1 MPIGSHEEPARR
13 RGRLTQLFLGVTHEN
28 LLPSRP
34 RPLHNVLRDSS
45 GAARLLSGTS
55 YPLGVPRHPPNLVI
69 MCRSEIH
76 LFFSGAN
83 LEGFNFQCKIG
94 QVRYFAKLK
103 NNELQGMKSP
113 LRWSE
118 MAVIGASVGVDSAG
132 LAQGIVWRGV
142 QGLRT
147 DPGEGLGLGRAW
159 DIRFG
164 SVPSEAPRGRQASR
178 DGL

>member
-13 RGRLTQLFLGVTHEN
+13 RGRLTQLFLGVAHEN

-34 RPLHNVLRDSS
+34 RPLHDVLRDSS

-69 MCRSEIH
+69 MCCSEIH

-94 QVRYFAKLK
+94 QVRYCAKLK
-103 NNELQGMKSP
+103 NDELP
-113 LRWSE
+113 LVRDGRDRGFRRCGQRWP
-118 MAVIGASVGVDSAG
+118 GTGV
-132 LAQGIVWRGV
+132 VWREV

-164 SVPSEAPRGRQASR
+164 SVPSEAPRGRH
-178 DGL
+178 GIT

>member
-13 RGRLTQLFLGVTHEN
+13 RGRLTQLFLGVAHEN

-34 RPLHNVLRDSS
+34 RPLHDVLRDSS

-69 MCRSEIH
+69 MCCSEIH

-94 QVRYFAKLK
+94 QVRYCAKLK
-103 NNELQGMKSP
+103 NDELP
-113 LRWSE
+113 LVRDGRDRGFRRCGQRWPGTGDRVERGPGTEDRPWRRARSR
-118 MAVIGASVGVDSAG
+118 ASVGHSLWV
-132 LAQGIVWRGV
+132 
-142 QGLRT
+142 
-147 DPGEGLGLGRAW
+147 
-159 DIRFG
+159 G
-164 SVPSEAPRGRQASR
+164 SQ
-178 DGL
+178 